1 MVMMGRVTSNWM
13 SWVNISNK
21 KLRDRAIRLISEL
34 SGVSYEKACYAL
46 HETLEEFENF
56 DVKDK
61 NSISPVQHTIK
72 KIKSTNK

>member
-1 MVMMGRVTSNWM
+1 
-13 SWVNISNK
+13 
-21 KLRDRAIRLISEL
+21 
-34 SGVSYEKACYAL
+34 VSYEKACYAL

-61 NSISPVQHTIK
+61 NSISPVQYTIK